1 MDGGIDSVG
10 VDLLI
15 SVDVF
20 DVLEENRM
28 SFVKDIKNLEC
39 VHKNQCY
46 YSSYVHR
53 TYTRR

>member
-28 SFVKDIKNLEC
+28 SFVKDIKNLEF
-39 VHKNQCY
+39 VHKIQCN
-46 YSSYVHR
+46 YSSYLHR
-53 TYTRR
+53 IYTIR